1 MYVRD
6 AMLTEPVTSRPT
18 EPFLEF
24 LHRVVDSRQATAAVL
39 SDENRLL
46 GLVGIHDVLRKVVP
60 VYVDLDT
67 KLMEVMHEGYF
78 EERLSRLEGLTV
90 ADLMCTEIDSI
101 SPDDT
106 LIKTAALMVENRR
119 KTLPVLQDGKFV
131 GMITRRSLLER
142 VVGKAL
148 T

>member
-6 AMLTEPVTSRPT
+6 AMLAEPVTSRPN
-18 EPFLEF
+18 EPFLQF
-24 LHRVVDSRQATAAVL
+24 LSRVVASRQATAAVL
-39 SDENRLL
+39 GDDGRLL
-46 GLVGIHDVLRKVVP
+46 GLVGIHDILRKVVP
-60 VYVDLDT
+60 VYVDFDT
-67 KLMEVMHEGYF
+67 KLMEVMHESYF

-101 SPDDT
+101 APDDT
-106 LIKTAALMVENRR
+106 LIKAAALMVENGR
-119 KTLPVLQDGKFV
+119 KTLPVLDGDRFV

-142 VVGKAL
+142 VVGAAL